1 MAITGAIKGTSQLK
15 IYNKLGTESLEFR
28 RWFRRLCVFFKI
40 KTNQIPEYLYELIPS
55 ESHIYSTC
63 NSENIE
69 TYYCKTDQFKYS
81 FQITNICLSDF
92 SDEN

>member
-1 MAITGAIKGTSQLK
+1 MQLK
-15 IYNKLGTESLEFR
+15 AHPNSKFTINLALNLWNLEDGSDI
-28 RWFRRLCVFFKI
+28 CVFFKI
-40 KTNQIPEYLYELIPS
+40 KTTQIPEYLYEPISS

-63 NSENIE
+63 NSENIQ

-81 FQITNICLSDF
+81 FEITNICLSDF